1 MKTNIKISIC
11 LIAIFTIS
19 LATSAFSERYYC
31 VYKNGGIVKSFA
43 KSAVDSVKPN
53 AVNLNFYHGG
63 TAISIPMTQVD
74 SLTFKNSNPDLSGEG
89 LANCYV
95 VPTAG
100 DYVFPVKLHDNT
112 ELSGDAADYLW
123 TDVEYVWNTADGK
136 TQVTNAVD
144 PMNPEYII
152 RNIHYNAETHM
163 ISFTATGN
171 PGNAVVALYTENAG
185 VRTIV
190 WSWHI
195 WSSGYTLEQMALVG
209 WTSKLLAANSQSMT
223 WLDRS
228 IGAVN
233 TSMDNVGSNGFT
245 YQWGR
250 KDPFIHSRVVGQK
263 TNPSGADETTAF
275 GELTMPVKINSAFG
289 SSFNVNPILAT
300 VADGVANPMTLYSP
314 VTTTEY
320 KWASDLTAS
329 AWGDGV
335 APFTKMDLYLKGT
348 DPNKNYTDG
357 IRAGSKS
364 NYDPCPPG
372 YRVPTCEEMWLSFA
386 GAQYTSGTYTAFFNN
401 VTSTMSAITQSH
413 LVQCF
418 GDGCQTTL
426 FPASGHRQDGKLDNL
441 GYAAYY
447 TTSTINPENTSYAFR
462 QLVASNMRVEG
473 SGSFKLP
480 RPIRCVKE

>member
-1 MKTNIKISIC
+1 
-11 LIAIFTIS
+11 
-19 LATSAFSERYYC
+19 
-31 VYKNGGIVKSFA
+31 
-43 KSAVDSVKPN
+43 
-53 AVNLNFYHGG
+53 
-63 TAISIPMTQVD
+63 MTQVD

-300 VADGVANPMTLYSP
+300 VADGVANPMTLYYPSSGN
-314 VTTTEY
+314 V
-320 KWASDLTAS
+320 WSSDLANS

-335 APFTKMDLYLKGT
+335 APFTKWSLYCTGT
-348 DPNKNYTDG
+348 DPNRNYTDG
-357 IRAGSKS
+357 LRAGSKS
-364 NYDPCPPG
+364 NYDPCPQG
-372 YRVPTCEEMWLSFA
+372 YRVPTCEEMFLSFTGA
-386 GAQYTSGTYTAFFNN
+386 GYTTGSYPAFFNN
-401 VTSTMSAITQSH
+401 VTSTMSTITQSH
-413 LVQCF
+413 LVQCY

-426 FPASGHRQDGKLDNL
+426 FPASGHREAGKLDQL
-441 GYAAYY
+441 GYTSYY
-447 TTSTINPENTSYAFR
+447 TTSTINPETSTYAIR
-462 QLVASNMRVEG
+462 IIVASNMRPDG
-473 SGSFKLP
+473 GGSFKIP
-480 RPIRCVKE
+480 RQIRCVKE